1 MLLATL
7 AILLLAFGSASAQG
21 WSGGSIGVDKVQG
34 LSGLD
39 TINIGSDLR
48 FILRYRNDTTAKFG
62 ISNGFRV
69 YSPDGATWDST
80 TGDSLGWR
88 ASDPSPGVPILG
100 WTQFDLGLTLGRY
113 SNDGIESDT
122 VGILGLMFAGAGLAG
137 GFNDTA
143 FAVTAFNM
151 HPTSHGKHICID
163 SSWFR
168 PGGTWKWA
176 RSGGVN
182 RFPAWSGAKCYTVYN
197 PSAPPSDTITATP
210 FSLSFTKTTGDGSA
224 TEKDI
229 SVYDING
236 HSYGFTATLLHFGGW
251 ASLPISSGTTPG
263 IVRVSV
269 NAGIKAPGTYYD
281 TVVITAA
288 AVYSPVLVPI
298 TFVVTPVLEITKLT
312 LKDWTVN
319 VAGYFDTLTATGGTA
334 PYTWSIESGTLPAG
348 LSLDPSTGIISG
360 TPTAAG
366 GYAFTPKVT
375 DFVGVTSASSLM
387 LTVNQAPIILSACF
401 EQWTQGLVLS
411 PNPIQLGVTGGTGTK
426 HWSIT
431 AGALPTGI
439 TLTSSG
445 MLSGT
450 PTADGTFPYTVTATD
465 SLGATGSL
473 DCSWIINPALVLGIC
488 PPDGV
493 KDIPYSERITAG
505 GGTIG
510 WSIRLA
516 DGSGPLPTGLVLVGS
531 GVVSGTPTVAGSFPV
546 IFQATDALG
555 AIGTKAC
562 TITIVDGISI
572 SSACPSDWTVGMA
585 FLHQFVAV
593 GGVGTKTFSISAGS
607 LPAGTNMNGDGLIS
621 GTPTTAG
628 IFTFTVQVADGASNT
643 ATKICVWTVN
653 DVPAITTACPAPTY
667 VGKSVSLQFVATG
680 GTGAFSWSVSAGLP
694 EGVTLSSTG
703 LLAGTPLATEY
714 GLFLYTVKVIDAT
727 GASGTKDCQW
737 TVLRMPTITSACPPE
752 GTVGVHFTVA
762 DTAIGGV
769 APYSWS
775 MISGTLPAG
784 MTYSAGGVLDG
795 TPTVAGSFTFTVQA
809 MDANDEVGTRTCTWV
824 VGACKSLY
832 VSDSLLVFDASE
844 GDVEAI
850 PSMIMDSIVIIG
862 GGSAVVTVRAPLDT
876 TWVKFTYGPD
886 TSSALTVTAP
896 AVIGVMVN
904 PTGKP
909 FGNYFA
915 DCIISSVDPSICDP
929 KMVVFTTEMKIKKV
943 ILPSTDTVIVSTV
956 PAVPGMELDVPVTL
970 RNSCNLDSMMAS
982 FSFDAAYL
990 HLASVSIAGSRL
1002 TGSINSSTDNIGG
1015 TMHMSAS
1022 AVGALPLAT
1031 PGRGLMMTFRF
1042 IVKPEAPAG
1051 FYPVVKLVDAQ
1062 LYRNCGAGPT
1072 AEIPEFIPGGI
1083 IVDPNLM
1090 NSICGYVVDEF
1101 GASIPGATV
1110 ELYGNYP
1117 GAPLATTGSSA
1128 IGSFFFDGNYPVPFD
1143 LRAHMSGYYPGFALD
1158 LNFNAKGV
1166 KIVLKHLRSVVI
1178 TSQWVDYYCN
1188 SNTLDGVLLPL
1199 GSVIEATTPTGF
1211 LVGQWIVTEVGKY
1224 GYMPVY
1230 RANPD
1235 TLLDPNGAVTGQ
1247 AIIFSIDGNPA
1258 ITTGNTI
1265 YPATYDQMQV
1275 CLAAESS
1282 KTKECTLVA
1291 GWNLVSWNI
1300 DTKTDSIEAVLASLA
1315 GRISVVLGFEGGGLT
1330 FDPALKQF
1338 STLWFTDHLSG
1349 YWIKI
1354 TDGPSITLRVTGMA
1368 VAPSTSIP
1376 MTAGWNLVS
1385 YLPEASLPTADA
1397 LASLGSNLILA
1408 YGYDSGVKFYLQGS
1422 ACGGPTCLATMD
1434 PCHGYWVKVLQNGSL
1449 TYPGGIPGAPI
1460 FASENPN
1467 IVAARLAAPSDIT
1480 PSLNWVN
1487 MYSGNLTLNGER
1499 VAAGAKIGAVT
1510 LSGTKVGSF
1519 TMTESGKFGF
1529 MPVYAQTANDGSAD
1543 GLNAGDQFRLTVN
1556 GVETE
1561 QTFTWTTNGDRV
1573 EVSALSA
1580 KMTGGTI
1587 PGSYSL
1593 NQNYPN
1599 PFNPST
1605 TISFTLPAA
1614 GQARLEVI
1622 DILGRHVATVFD
1634 GTASAGLN
1642 QVVWDGRNANGE
1654 SVASGIY
1661 LYRLNSG
1668 NFTESKKMMLLK

>member
-7 AILLLAFGSASAQG
+7 AILLLAFGSVSAQG

-80 TGDSLGWR
+80 TGDTLGWR

-100 WTQFDLGLTLGRY
+100 GTQFDLGLTLGRY
-113 SNDGIESDT
+113 SNDGAESDT
-122 VGILGLMFAGAGLAG
+122 IGVLGLMFTGAGLAG

-143 FAVTAFNM
+143 FAVTAYRM
-151 HPTSHGKHICID
+151 HAASHGKHICVD

-176 RSGGVN
+176 RTGGVN
-182 RFPAWSGAKCYTVYN
+182 RFPAWSGGKCYTIYN
-197 PSAPPSDTITATP
+197 PSAPPSDTISVTP
-210 FSLSFTKTTGDGSA
+210 TFLSFTEAAGNGA
-224 TEKDI
+224 AIEQDI
-229 SVYDING
+229 TVSDKNG
-236 HSYGFTATLLHFGGW
+236 HAYAFTATLLHLPGW
-251 ASLPISSGTTPG
+251 VSLPISSGTTTG

-269 NAGIKAPGTYYD
+269 NAGALASGTYYD
-281 TVVITAA
+281 TVAIMAS
-288 AVYSPVLVPI
+288 AVGSPVLVPI
-298 TFVVTPVLEITKLT
+298 TFVVTPALQITKLA
-312 LKDWTVN
+312 LKDWTAN
-319 VAGYFDTLTATGGTA
+319 YPGYSEILTATGGTL
-334 PYTWSIESGTLPAG
+334 PYTWSIISGALPTGLTLNPA
-348 LSLDPSTGIISG
+348 TGEISG
-360 TPTAAG
+360 TPTVNNVFS
-366 GYAFTPKVT
+366 FTAQVADAVPST
-375 DFVGVTSASSLM
+375 ATHAY
-387 LTVNQAPIILSACF
+387 TITINQAPIVLSSCF
-401 EQWTQGLVLS
+401 GQWTEGLAIT
-411 PNPIQLGVTGGTGTK
+411 PTQMDAGAGTGTK

-431 AGALPTGI
+431 SGALPTGI
-439 TLTSSG
+439 ALTSSG
-445 MLSGT
+445 MVSGT
-450 PTADGTFPYTVTATD
+450 PTAAGTFPYTITATD
-465 SLGATGSL
+465 SIGATGSL
-473 DCSWIINPALVLGIC
+473 ACSWIVNPAIAIGNC
-488 PPDGV
+488 PSDGV
-493 KDIPYSERITAG
+493 KDVPYSASLAST
-505 GGTIG
+505 GGTG
-510 WSIRLA
+510 SVTWALA
-516 DGSGPLPTGLVLVGS
+516 FGSGALPTGLSLSPAGAIA
-531 GVVSGTPTVAGSFPV
+531 GTPSAAGSFNV
-546 IFQATDALG
+546 TFEATDAVG
-555 AIGTKAC
+555 AKATKAC
-562 TITIVDGISI
+562 TMTVVDGLSI
-572 SSACPSDWTVGMA
+572 TTACPSDWTVGMA
-585 FLHQFVAV
+585 FLHQFTAV

-607 LPAGTNMNGDGLIS
+607 LPSGTSMNGDGLITGAPS
-621 GTPTTAG
+621 AAGTFNF
-628 IFTFTVQVADGASNT
+628 IVQVTDGASNT
-643 ATKICVWTVN
+643 ANKACSWIVN

-680 GTGAFSWSVSAGLP
+680 GTGALTWSISAGNLP
-694 EGVTLSSTG
+694 DGVTLSPTG
-703 LLAGTPLATEY
+703 LLAGTPAATEF
-714 GLFLYTVKVIDAT
+714 GLFLYTIKVIDAT
-727 GASGTKDCQW
+727 GASGTQACQW
-737 TVLRMPTITSACPPE
+737 TVLRMPAVTSSCPPN
-752 GTVGVHFTVA
+752 GTVGVHFTTA
-762 DTAIGGV
+762 DTATGGV

-775 MISGTLPAG
+775 LISGALPAG
-784 MTYSAGGVLDG
+784 MTYNAAGVLDG
-795 TPTVAGSFTFTVQA
+795 TPTESGSFTFTVQVK
-809 MDANDEVGTRTCTWV
+809 DNNNEIGTKTCTWV
-824 VGACKSLY
+824 VGACKSIF
-832 VSDSLLVFDASE
+832 VRDSLLVFDASE
-844 GDVEAI
+844 GDVSTV
-850 PSMIMDSIVIIG
+850 PSMIMDSIMISG
-862 GGSAVVTVRAPLDT
+862 GGSAVVYVRAPLDT
-876 TWVKFTYGPD
+876 TWVKFTHGAD
-886 TSSALTVTAP
+886 TATTLTVTAP

-904 PTGKP
+904 PAGKSA
-909 FGNYFA
+909 GNYFA
-915 DCIISSVDPSICDP
+915 DCIVWSVDPSICDP

-982 FSFDAAYL
+982 FSFDPAHL
-990 HLASVSIAGSRL
+990 HLAGVSFAGSRL
-1002 TGSINSSTDNIGG
+1002 TGSLNSSVNNAAG
-1015 TMHMSAS
+1015 TWQMWGSAT
-1022 AVGALPLAT
+1022 GALPLAS
-1031 PGRGLMMTFRF
+1031 PGRGLMATLHF
-1042 IVKPEAPAG
+1042 IVKPDAPAG

-1062 LYRNCGAGPT
+1062 LYRNCGTGPT
-1072 AEIPEFIPGGI
+1072 AETPEFIPGGI

-1101 GASIPGATV
+1101 GVSISGATV

-1117 GAPLATTGSSA
+1117 GAPLATVGSSA
-1128 IGSFFFDGNYPVPFD
+1128 IGSFFINGNFPVPFD
-1143 LRAHMSGYYPGFALD
+1143 LRAHMSGYYPGFVMD

-1166 KIVLKHLRSVVI
+1166 KIVLKRLRSVVI

-1188 SNTLDGVLLPL
+1188 SNTLDGILLPL
-1199 GSVIEATTPTGF
+1199 GSVIEATTPTGL

-1235 TLLDPNGAVTGQ
+1235 LLDPNGAVTGQ
-1247 AIIFSIDGNPA
+1247 AIAFSVDGNPA
-1258 ITTGNTI
+1258 TTTGNTI
-1265 YPATYDQMQV
+1265 YPGTYDQMQV
-1275 CLAAESS
+1275 CLVAESN

-1291 GWNLVSWNI
+1291 GWNLVSWNV

-1368 VAPSTSIP
+1368 VAPSTAIP
-1376 MTAGWNLVS
+1376 VTAGWNLVS
-1385 YLPEASLPTADA
+1385 YLPDASLPTADA

-1408 YGYDSGVKFYLQGS
+1408 YGYDNGVKFYMQGS

-1487 MYSGNLTLNGER
+1487 MYGGNLTLNGER
-1499 VAAGAKIGAVT
+1499 VAAGTKIGAVT

-1529 MPVYAQTANDGSAD
+1529 MPVYAQTTNDGSAD
-1543 GLNAGDQFRLTVN
+1543 GLQAGDQFRLTVN

-1561 QTFTWTTNGDRV
+1561 QTFTWTANGDRV

-1580 KMTGGTI
+1580 KTTGGTI

-1593 NQNYPN
+1593 SQNYPN

-1634 GTASAGLN
+1634 GTANAGQN